1 MTWLVAA
8 LGSDRFLP
16 AWVFGMLAR
25 LALVGIAGL
34 ALFPALNW
42 PLTPGRHPRLV
53 VLLLAFRVLW
63 VMVLL
68 VARLKD
74 WGTVNRTIRRLGSG
88 ALLLVIGGA
97 SAQTASIQREAFKA
111 AQGEHHASAR
121 EVDVM
126 EHLANSHSI
135 EIPWFNERYT
145 KESVQLPQIA
155 PFRIRGLGGDRSRR
169 PKHAGFRAL
178 RRHGRMTFV
187 TSARSIARAQAEG
200 RPPRGMAGAVEATV
214 LYLRQEFILPNVG
227 HHGEGYAPYLLTT
240 FFFILICN
248 LLGLLPWGATP
259 TGNIA
264 VTGGLA
270 LLAFVVIE
278 ISGMRALGVKG
289 YLKTIFYLPPGL
301 PTFMKPIM
309 LLVMTPIE
317 LIGKLAK
324 PFALAVRLFANM
336 TAGHAL
342 VLALIGLT
350 FTFQSYVVGVAA
362 SAMATAVMLL
372 ELFVAFLQAFVFM
385 LLAAVFIGLM
395 RAEH

>member
-1 MTWLVAA
+1 MTPRIRAGALAA
-8 LGSDRFLP
+8 
-16 AWVFGMLAR
+16 ML
-25 LALVGIAGL
+25 
-34 ALFPALNW
+34 
-42 PLTPGRHPRLV
+42 
-53 VLLLAFRVLW
+53 VLL
-63 VMVLL
+63 
-68 VARLKD
+68 
-74 WGTVNRTIRRLGSG
+74 G
-88 ALLLVIGGA
+88 GGA
-97 SAQTASIQREAFKA
+97 AAAQVAPIQKEAFKS
-111 AQGEHHASAR
+111 AQGAHKPSER

-126 EHLANSHSI
+126 EHLANSHVI

-145 KESVQLPQIA
+145 YEIELPRIPPIHLGPVELDLSPTKHSVFVVLA
-155 PFRIRGLGGDRSRR
+155 ALLVAVLFLTSSR
-169 PKHAGFRAL
+169 A
-178 RRHGRMTFV
+178 
-187 TSARSIARAQAEG
+187 IARAQAEG
-200 RPPRGMAGAVEATV
+200 RPPRGLAGALEAMT
-214 LYLRQEFILPNVG
+214 LYLRQEYILPNVG
-227 HHGEGYAPYLLTT
+227 HHGEGYVPYLLTV
-240 FFFILICN
+240 FFFILACN

-264 VTGGLA
+264 VTGALA

-278 ISGMRALGVKG
+278 ISGMRALGLKG

-350 FTFQSYVVGVAA
+350 FTFHSYAVGAGA
-362 SAMATAVMLL
+362 SVMATAVMLL

-385 LLAAVFIGLM
+385 LLTAVFIGLM

>member
-1 MTWLVAA
+1 MQLRWRAGWLVA
-8 LGSDRFLP
+8 
-16 AWVFGMLAR
+16 
-25 LALVGIAGL
+25 
-34 ALFPALNW
+34 
-42 PLTPGRHPRLV
+42 
-53 VLLLAFRVLW
+53 LLLCVGGGSAPAQ
-63 VMVLL
+63 
-68 VARLKD
+68 VAP
-74 WGTVNRTIRRLGSG
+74 
-88 ALLLVIGGA
+88 
-97 SAQTASIQREAFKA
+97 IQREAFKS
-111 AQGEHHASAR
+111 AQGEHKQSER

-126 EHLANSHSI
+126 EHLSNSHVI
-135 EIPWFNERYT
+135 EIPWFNKRYT
-145 KESVQLPQIA
+145 REIELPRFPPVRLGPVTLDFSPTKHLVFVILAALLVGIA
-155 PFRIRGLGGDRSRR
+155 L
-169 PKHAGFRAL
+169 L
-178 RRHGRMTFV
+178 

-200 RPPRGMAGAVEATV
+200 RPPRGFAGAMEAMT

-227 HHGEGYAPYLLTT
+227 HHGEGYVPYLLTV
-240 FFFILICN
+240 FFFILACN

-278 ISGMRALGVKG
+278 ISGMRALGFRG

-309 LLVMTPIE
+309 LVVMTPIE

-350 FTFQSYVVGVAA
+350 FTFQSYVVGVGA

-385 LLAAVFIGLM
+385 LLTAVFIGLM